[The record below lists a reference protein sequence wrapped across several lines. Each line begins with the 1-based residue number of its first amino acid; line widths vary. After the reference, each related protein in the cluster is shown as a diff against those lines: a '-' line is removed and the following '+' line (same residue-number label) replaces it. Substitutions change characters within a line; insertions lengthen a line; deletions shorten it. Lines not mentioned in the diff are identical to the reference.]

1 MEGSGNKRRVLLIEG
16 KRLVEGDPNLVT
28 ENEILLK
35 PVVTEGKQS
44 YMLVDNK
51 GTVLSSAPVTP
62 EDNWLY
68 IYSEAFDYVGHYTAV
83 CKTLDDYEQFV
94 KQLASNGPSAGLV
107 IHNDEPPFK
116 PETYTLVFAPSE
128 TIEDTK
134 RKLKNI
140 CKGLPASD
148 GPFIAIFPQTYPIN
162 YLRETDY
169 YIGSLIDYP
178 SRKAGA
184 VYDRENDI
192 WKEVT
197 YEDV

>member
-1 MEGSGNKRRVLLIEG
+1 MEGSGNKRRVFLIEG
-16 KRLVEGDPNLVT
+16 KRLVEGDPNMVT

-51 GTVLSSAPVTP
+51 GTVLSSAPITL

-68 IYSEAFDYVGHYTAV
+68 IQPNAFNYGAQYAAV
-83 CKTLDDYEQFV
+83 CKTLDDYEQFIKGTV
-94 KQLASNGPSAGLV
+94 RSGLV
-107 IHNDEPPFK
+107 VHNGELPIIPT
-116 PETYTLVFAPSE
+116 TYSQSFTPSE

-134 RKLKNI
+134 RELKNI
-140 CKGLPASD
+140 CRGLPASD
-148 GPFIAIFPQTYPIN
+148 GPFIAIAPKDYPIN
-162 YLRETDY
+162 YLQETDY
-169 YIGSLIDYP
+169 CIGATPGRSV
-178 SRKAGA
+178 GA